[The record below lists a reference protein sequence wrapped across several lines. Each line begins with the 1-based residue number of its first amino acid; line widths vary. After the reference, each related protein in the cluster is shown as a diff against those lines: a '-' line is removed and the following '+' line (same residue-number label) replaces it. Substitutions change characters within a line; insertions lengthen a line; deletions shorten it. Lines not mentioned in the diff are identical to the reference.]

1 MGKEPRD
8 SAFPASQREIQ
19 PSAPNTNPPTPKA
32 EHPRTAQREIPSSA
46 PNTQRQTPNALSPH
60 HPQSTTHH
68 PPASAPCQNECS
80 PTSMDQ
86 SHIRNFCII
95 AHIDHG
101 KSTLADRL
109 IERCGA
115 IRGTA
120 QEQMLDQMDIE
131 RERGIT
137 IKMAAVRLLYKAK
150 DGRDYELNLIDTP
163 GHVDFTYEVSRALFA
178 CEGAL
183 LVVDASQGVEAQTI
197 ANASMAM
204 QQNLE
209 IVPVINKIDLPHAD
223 VERAKEEIEH
233 AVAIDASDAIAC
245 SAKAGIGI
253 DDILEAI
260 VHRIPPPKGDPKAA
274 LRALIFDSH
283 FDTYQGAV
291 AYIRVKDG
299 AVRKGDKIKM
309 MSTGNT
315 FDVDS
320 TGTFTPSLVVNE
332 GLGTGEVGFLTAA
345 MKSIGD
351 ARVGDTVTH
360 GGHHG
365 AHHALPGYREALP
378 MVYCGL
384 FPSDGEEYEELR
396 DAIAKLKLNDA
407 ALNYEPETSAAL
419 GFGFR
424 CGFLG
429 LLHMEIARERLEREF
444 NLDLILTAPSVDY
457 LVTRTNGAAD
467 HLSNPS
473 DFPDPH
479 EIASIQEPVVNA
491 TIMVPTEYI
500 GAVMTLCQ
508 ERRGTY
514 LKTDYPSP
522 LRVILYYRLP
532 LNEILLDF
540 FDKLKSSTRG
550 YASLD
555 YEMAGYQPSE
565 LVKVDILLNGDP
577 VDALSFIVHKI
588 FSYQRGKG
596 MVEQLRK
603 VVPRQQYEVRVQAA
617 IGAKVIAA
625 DSIKPFRKNVI
636 AKCYG
641 GDITRKRK
649 LLEKQK
655 EGKKRMK
662 QIGSI
667 ELPQEAFLS
676 VLKVTE

>member
-1 MGKEPRD
+1 
-8 SAFPASQREIQ
+8 
-19 PSAPNTNPPTPKA
+19 
-32 EHPRTAQREIPSSA
+32 
-46 PNTQRQTPNALSPH
+46 
-60 HPQSTTHH
+60 
-68 PPASAPCQNECS
+68 
-80 PTSMDQ
+80 MDQ
-86 SHIRNFCII
+86 SRIRNFCII

-120 QEQMLDQMDIE
+120 QEQMLDSMDIE

-137 IKMAAVRLLYKAK
+137 IKMAAVRLLYTAR
-150 DGRDYELNLIDTP
+150 DGETYQLNLIDTP
-163 GHVDFTYEVSRALFA
+163 GHVDFTYEVSRALAA

-204 QQNLE
+204 NQNLE

-223 VERAKEEIEH
+223 IERAKEEIES
-233 AVAIDASDAIAC
+233 AVAIDASDAIPC

-253 DDILEAI
+253 DEILEA
-260 VHRIPPPKGDPKAA
+260 VVERIPPPAGDPDAP
-274 LRALIFDSH
+274 LRALIYDSH
-283 FDTYQGAV
+283 FDAYQGAV

-299 AVRKGDKIKM
+299 SVKKGDRIQM
-309 MSTGNT
+309 MATGSK
-315 FDVDS
+315 FDLDS
-320 TGTFTPSLVVNE
+320 TGHFGPGLTVNN
-332 GLGTGEVGFLTAA
+332 GLACGEVGFVTAA

-351 ARVGDTVTH
+351 AQVGDTVTQAMNPA
-360 GGHHG
+360 GD
-365 AHHALPGYREALP
+365 ALPGYRQALS
-378 MVYCGL
+378 MVFCGL
-384 FPSDGEEYEELR
+384 YPSDGDQYEDLR
-396 DAIAKLKLNDA
+396 DAIDKLRLNDA
-407 ALNYEPETSAAL
+407 ALQHEPETSAAL

-444 NLDLILTAPSVDY
+444 GLDLILTAPSVDY
-457 LVTRTNGAAD
+457 RVTLKNNETIQI
-467 HLSNPS
+467 SNPA
-473 DFPDPH
+473 DWPDANTILAV
-479 EIASIQEPVVNA
+479 EEPTVNA
-491 TIMVPTEYI
+491 TIMVPNDYV

-508 ERRGTY
+508 ERRGIY
-514 LKTDYPSP
+514 VKTEFPTSQ
-522 LRVILYYRLP
+522 RQILHYVLP
-532 LNEILLDF
+532 LGEILLDF

-550 YASLD
+550 YASFD
-555 YEMAGYQPSE
+555 YELSDYLTSS
-565 LVKVDILLNGDP
+565 LVKVDILLNGDA
-577 VDALSFIVHKI
+577 VDALSFIVHRD
-588 FSYQRGKG
+588 FAYNRGRA
-596 MVEQLRK
+596 MVERLK
-603 VVPRQQYEVRVQAA
+603 EVVPRQQYEVRVQAA

-676 VLKVTE
+676 VLKVAD

>member
-1 MGKEPRD
+1 
-8 SAFPASQREIQ
+8 
-19 PSAPNTNPPTPKA
+19 
-32 EHPRTAQREIPSSA
+32 
-46 PNTQRQTPNALSPH
+46 
-60 HPQSTTHH
+60 
-68 PPASAPCQNECS
+68 
-80 PTSMDQ
+80 MDQ

-120 QEQMLDQMDIE
+120 QEQMLDSMDIE

-137 IKMAAVRLLYKAK
+137 IKMAAVRLLYTAK
-150 DGRDYELNLIDTP
+150 DGQEYQLNLIDTP
-163 GHVDFTYEVSRALFA
+163 GHVDFTYEVSRALAA

-204 QQNLE
+204 NQNLE

-223 VERAKEEIEH
+223 VERAREEIEN
-233 AVAIDASDAIAC
+233 AVAIDATDAIPC

-253 DDILEAI
+253 DEILEAI
-260 VHRIPPPKGDPKAA
+260 VERIPAPAGNPNAP
-274 LRALIFDSH
+274 LRALIYDSH
-283 FDTYQGAV
+283 FDAYQGAV

-299 AVRKGDKIKM
+299 HLKKGETIQM
-309 MSTGNT
+309 MSTGAK
-315 FDVDS
+315 FAIDS
-320 TGTFTPSLVVNE
+320 TGHFGPGLTVNQ
-332 GLGTGEVGFLTAA
+332 GLECGEVGFVTAA

-351 ARVGDTVTH
+351 ARVGDTVTL
-360 GGHHG
+360 
-365 AHHALPGYREALP
+365 ATDPAKEALAGYRKALS
-378 MVYCGL
+378 MVFCGL
-384 FPSDGEEYEELR
+384 YPSDGDQYEALR
-396 DAIAKLKLNDA
+396 DAIDKLRLNDA
-407 ALNYEPETSAAL
+407 SLDFEPETSAAL

-444 NLDLILTAPSVDY
+444 GLDLILTAPSVDY
-457 LVTRTNGAAD
+457 RLTMKSEEVV
-467 HLSNPS
+467 HISNPA
-473 DFPDPH
+473 DWPDANTIVGV
-479 EIASIQEPVVNA
+479 EEPMVDA
-491 TIMVPTEYI
+491 TIMVPNEYV
-500 GAVMTLCQ
+500 GAVMNLCQ
-508 ERRGTY
+508 DRRGVY
-514 LKTDYPSP
+514 KKTDYPTP
-522 LRVILYYRLP
+522 QRVILYYTLP
-532 LNEILLDF
+532 LGEILLDF
-540 FDKLKSSTRG
+540 FDKLKSNTRG
-550 YASLD
+550 YASFD
-555 YEMAGYQPSE
+555 YDLADYQSSN
-565 LVKVDILLNGDP
+565 LVKVDILLNGDA
-577 VDALSFIVHKI
+577 VDALSFIVHKD
-588 FSYQRGKG
+588 FAYQRGKA
-596 MVEQLRK
+596 MVERLRE

-676 VLKVTE
+676 VLKVAE

>member
-1 MGKEPRD
+1 
-8 SAFPASQREIQ
+8 
-19 PSAPNTNPPTPKA
+19 
-32 EHPRTAQREIPSSA
+32 
-46 PNTQRQTPNALSPH
+46 
-60 HPQSTTHH
+60 
-68 PPASAPCQNECS
+68 
-80 PTSMDQ
+80 MDQ

-115 IRGTA
+115 IRGIA
-120 QEQMLDQMDIE
+120 QEQMLDSMDIE

-137 IKMAAVRLLYKAK
+137 IKMAAVRLDYIAK
-150 DGRDYELNLIDTP
+150 DGKKYELNLIDTP
-163 GHVDFTYEVSRALFA
+163 GHVDFTYEVSRALAA

-197 ANASMAM
+197 ANAGMAM
-204 QQNLE
+204 NQNLE

-223 VERAKEEIEH
+223 IDRAKEEIEN
-233 AVAIDASDAIAC
+233 AVAIDATDAIAC

-253 DDILEAI
+253 DEILEAI
-260 VHRIPPPKGDPKAA
+260 VARIPPPKGHPRSP
-274 LRALIFDSH
+274 LRALIYDSH
-283 FDTYQGAV
+283 FDSYQGAI
-291 AYIRVKDG
+291 AYVRVRDG
-299 AVRKGDKIKM
+299 SVKKGDRIMM
-309 MSTGNT
+309 MSTGSV

-320 TGTFTPSLVVNE
+320 TGHFGPAMTVNS
-332 GLGTGEVGFLTAA
+332 GLRSGEVGFITAA

-351 ARVGDTVTH
+351 AQVGDTVTQ
-360 GGHHG
+360 
-365 AHHALPGYREALP
+365 AENSATEALPGYRKALS
-378 MVYCGL
+378 MVFCGL
-384 FPSDGEEYEELR
+384 YPSDGDQYEDLR
-396 DAIAKLKLNDA
+396 DAIDKLRLNDA
-407 ALNYEPETSAAL
+407 SLQFEPETSAAL

-444 NLDLILTAPSVDY
+444 KLDLILTAPSVDY
-457 LVTRTNGAAD
+457 MITWKNGTTE
-467 HLSNPS
+467 HVSNPTA
-473 DFPDPH
+473 FPQPH
-479 EIASIQEPVVNA
+479 ELERIEEPIVDA
-491 TIMVPTEYI
+491 TIMVPNEYV
-500 GAVMTLCQ
+500 GTCMTLCQ

-514 LKTDYPSP
+514 VRTEYPTP
-522 LRVILYYRLP
+522 QRVILHYTLP
-532 LNEILLDF
+532 LGEILLDF
-540 FDKLKSSTRG
+540 FDKLKSQTRG
-550 YASLD
+550 YASFD
-555 YEMAGYQPSE
+555 YDLSGYQVAD

-577 VDALSFIVHKI
+577 VDALSFIVHRD
-588 FSYQRGKG
+588 FAYNRGRA

-676 VLKVTE
+676 VLKVAE

>member
-1 MGKEPRD
+1 
-8 SAFPASQREIQ
+8 
-19 PSAPNTNPPTPKA
+19 
-32 EHPRTAQREIPSSA
+32 
-46 PNTQRQTPNALSPH
+46 
-60 HPQSTTHH
+60 
-68 PPASAPCQNECS
+68 
-80 PTSMDQ
+80 MDQ

-115 IRGTA
+115 VRGTA
-120 QEQMLDQMDIE
+120 QEQMLDSMDIE

-137 IKMAAVRLLYKAK
+137 IKMAAVRLDYRAK
-150 DGRDYELNLIDTP
+150 DGQMYQLNLIDTP
-163 GHVDFTYEVSRALFA
+163 GHVDFTYEVSRALAA

-197 ANASMAM
+197 ANAGMAM
-204 QQNLE
+204 NQNLE

-223 VERAKEEIEH
+223 PDRAREEIES
-233 AVAIDASDAIAC
+233 AVAIDASDAILA
-245 SAKAGIGI
+245 SAKSGIGI
-253 DDILEAI
+253 DEILEAV
-260 VHRIPPPKGDPKAA
+260 VHRVPPPSGNPDAP
-274 LRALIFDSH
+274 LRALIYDSH
-283 FDTYQGAV
+283 FDTYQGAI
-291 AYIRVKDG
+291 AYVRVKDG
-299 AVRKGDKIKM
+299 SVKKGERIEM
-309 MSTGNT
+309 MSTGNQ
-315 FDVDS
+315 FDIDS
-320 TGTFTPSLVVNE
+320 TGHFSP
-332 GLGTGEVGFLTAA
+332 GLTVDTGLACGEVGFVTAA

-351 ARVGDTVTH
+351 ARVGDTVTLSEN
-360 GGHHG
+360 
-365 AHHALPGYREALP
+365 HATSPLPGYREALS
-378 MVYCGL
+378 MVFCGL
-384 FPSDGEEYEELR
+384 YPSDGDQYEDLR
-396 DAIAKLKLNDA
+396 DAIDKLRLNDA
-407 ALNYEPETSAAL
+407 ALQFEPETSAAL

-457 LVTRTNGAAD
+457 KVTLKNNEVRHIENPAEWPD
-467 HLSNPS
+467 SNDIS
-473 DFPDPH
+473 VV
-479 EIASIQEPVVNA
+479 EEPVVTA
-491 TIMVPTEYI
+491 SIMVPNEYV

-514 LKTDYPSP
+514 KRTEYPTP
-522 LRVILYYRLP
+522 QRVILHYTLP
-532 LNEILLDF
+532 LGEILLDF
-540 FDKLKSSTRG
+540 FDKLKSQTRG
-550 YASLD
+550 YASFD
-555 YEMAGYQPSE
+555 YELTGYEPSS

-577 VDALSFIVHKI
+577 VDALSFIVHKD
-588 FSYQRGKG
+588 FAYNRGRA

-625 DSIKPFRKNVI
+625 DTIKPFRKNVI

-676 VLKVTE
+676 VLKVAE

>member
-1 MGKEPRD
+1 
-8 SAFPASQREIQ
+8 
-19 PSAPNTNPPTPKA
+19 
-32 EHPRTAQREIPSSA
+32 
-46 PNTQRQTPNALSPH
+46 
-60 HPQSTTHH
+60 
-68 PPASAPCQNECS
+68 
-80 PTSMDQ
+80 MDQ

-120 QEQMLDQMDIE
+120 QEQMLDSMDIE

-137 IKMAAVRLLYKAK
+137 IKMAAVRLIYTAR
-150 DGRDYELNLIDTP
+150 DGETYELNLIDTP
-163 GHVDFTYEVSRALFA
+163 GHVDFTYEVSRALAA

-204 QQNLE
+204 NQNLE

-223 VERAKEEIEH
+223 VDRAREEIEM
-233 AVAIDASDAIAC
+233 AVAIDASDAIPC

-260 VHRIPPPKGDPKAA
+260 VQRIPCPKGDKDAP
-274 LRALIFDSH
+274 LRALIYDSH
-283 FDTYQGAV
+283 FDPYQGAV
-291 AYIRVKDG
+291 AYVRIRDG
-299 AVRKGDKIKM
+299 SLKKGDKIQM
-309 MSTGNT
+309 MATGSV
-315 FDVDS
+315 FDIDS
-320 TGTFTPSLVVNE
+320 TGTFMPSLVVND
-332 GLGTGEVGFLTAA
+332 GLECGEVGFITAA

-360 GGHHG
+360 VGQP
-365 AHHALPGYREALP
+365 AKEALPGYRKALS

-384 FPSDGEEYEELR
+384 YPSDGDQYEDLR
-396 DAIAKLKLNDA
+396 DAIDKLKLNDA
-407 ALNYEPETSAAL
+407 SLDFEPETSAAL

-444 NLDLILTAPSVDY
+444 GLDLILTAPSVDY
-457 LVTRTNGAAD
+457 ILTDKKGVTE
-467 HLSNPS
+467 HISNPA
-473 DFPDPH
+473 DFPEPH
-479 EIASIQEPVVNA
+479 MIEGIEEPIVNA
-491 TIMVPTEYI
+491 TIMVPQDYV
-500 GAVMTLCQ
+500 GACMTLCQ
-508 ERRGTY
+508 ERRGVY
-514 LKTDYPSP
+514 KKTEFPTP
-522 LRVILYYRLP
+522 QRVILYYVLP
-532 LNEILLDF
+532 LGEILLDF

-550 YASLD
+550 YASFD
-555 YEMAGYQPSE
+555 YELAGYTPSN

-577 VDALSFIVHKI
+577 VDALSFIVHKD
-588 FSYQRGKG
+588 FSYNRGKA

-625 DSIKPFRKNVI
+625 DTIKPFRKNVI

-676 VLKVTE
+676 VLKVAE

>member
-1 MGKEPRD
+1 
-8 SAFPASQREIQ
+8 
-19 PSAPNTNPPTPKA
+19 
-32 EHPRTAQREIPSSA
+32 
-46 PNTQRQTPNALSPH
+46 
-60 HPQSTTHH
+60 
-68 PPASAPCQNECS
+68 
-80 PTSMDQ
+80 MDQ

-120 QEQMLDQMDIE
+120 QEQMLDSMDIE

-137 IKMAAVRLLYKAK
+137 IKMAAVKLLYTAK
-150 DGRDYELNLIDTP
+150 NGETYELNLIDTP
-163 GHVDFTYEVSRALFA
+163 GHVDFTYEVSRALAA

-204 QQNLE
+204 NQNLE

-223 VERAKEEIEH
+223 VDRAREEIES
-233 AVAIDASDAIAC
+233 AVAIDASDAIIA

-253 DDILEAI
+253 DEILEAV
-260 VHRIPPPKGDPKAA
+260 VHRIPAPVGDANAP
-274 LRALIFDSH
+274 LRALIYDSH
-283 FDTYQGAV
+283 FDSYQGAV
-291 AYIRVKDG
+291 AYIRIKDG
-299 AVRKGDKIKM
+299 AVKKGDKIKM
-309 MSTGNT
+309 MATGAT
-315 FDVDS
+315 FDIDS
-320 TGTFTPSLVVNE
+320 TGVFSPSLIVND
-332 GLGTGEVGFLTAA
+332 GLETGEVGFLTAA

-351 ARVGDTVTH
+351 ASVGDTITL
-360 GGHHG
+360 
-365 AHHALPGYREALP
+365 ASNPATQALPGYRKALS
-378 MVYCGL
+378 MVFCGL
-384 FPSDGEEYEELR
+384 YPSDGDQYEDLR
-396 DAIAKLKLNDA
+396 DAIDKLRLNDA
-407 ALNYEPETSAAL
+407 SLAFEPETSAAL

-457 LVTRTNGAAD
+457 IVHHKNGQSE
-467 HLSNPS
+467 HISNPS
-473 DFPDPH
+473 DFPDAN
-479 EIASIQEPVVNA
+479 EIASIEEPTVNA
-491 TIMVPTEYI
+491 TIMVPQEYV

-514 LKTDYPSP
+514 KKTEYPTP
-522 LRVILYYRLP
+522 QRVILYYSLP
-532 LNEILLDF
+532 LGEILLDF
-540 FDKLKSSTRG
+540 FDKLKSHTRG
-550 YASLD
+550 YASFD
-555 YEMAGYQPSE
+555 YELAEYVPSD
-565 LVKVDILLNGDP
+565 LVKLDILLNGDP
-577 VDALSFIVHKI
+577 VDALSFIVHRS
-588 FSYQRGKG
+588 FSYTRGRG

-676 VLKVTE
+676 VLKVAE

>member
-1 MGKEPRD
+1 MNQ
-8 SAFPASQREIQ
+8 A
-19 PSAPNTNPPTPKA
+19 
-32 EHPRTAQREIPSSA
+32 
-46 PNTQRQTPNALSPH
+46 
-60 HPQSTTHH
+60 
-68 PPASAPCQNECS
+68 
-80 PTSMDQ
+80 
-86 SHIRNFCII
+86 HIRNFCII

-120 QEQMLDQMDIE
+120 QEQMLDSMDIE

-137 IKMAAVRLLYKAK
+137 IKMAAVRLLYTAK
-150 DGRDYELNLIDTP
+150 NGETYQLNLIDTP

-197 ANASMAM
+197 ANAGLAM
-204 QQNLE
+204 NQNLE

-223 VERAKEEIEH
+223 VERAREEIES
-233 AVAIDASDAIAC
+233 AVAIDASDAIPC
-245 SAKAGIGI
+245 SAKSGIGI
-253 DDILEAI
+253 DEILEAI
-260 VHRIPPPKGDPKAA
+260 VHRIPAPGGDPDGP
-274 LRALIFDSH
+274 LRALIYDSH
-283 FDTYQGAV
+283 FDAYQGAV

-299 AVRKGDKIKM
+299 SLKKGDRIM
-309 MSTGNT
+309 MMATNSV
-315 FDVDS
+315 FVVDS
-320 TGTFTPSLVVNE
+320 TGHFGPGLTVNQ
-332 GLGTGEVGFLTAA
+332 GLQTGEVGFVTAA

-351 ARVGDTVTH
+351 ASVGDTVT
-360 GGHHG
+360 G
-365 AHHALPGYREALP
+365 AANSATQALPGYRKALS
-378 MVYCGL
+378 MVFCGL
-384 FPSDGEEYEELR
+384 YPSDGDQYEDLR
-396 DAIAKLKLNDA
+396 DAIDKLKLNDA
-407 ALNYEPETSAAL
+407 SLDFEPDTSAAL

-444 NLDLILTAPSVDY
+444 GLDLILTAPSVDY
-457 LVTRTNGAAD
+457 RVTLKTEEVV
-467 HLSNPS
+467 HIKNPA
-473 DFPDPH
+473 DFPDPNYILGV
-479 EIASIQEPVVNA
+479 EEPIVKA
-491 TIMVPTEYI
+491 TIMVPNEYV

-508 ERRGTY
+508 ERRGVY
-514 LKTDYPSP
+514 EKTEYPTP
-522 LRVILYYRLP
+522 QRVILYYTLP
-532 LNEILLDF
+532 LGEILLDF

-550 YASLD
+550 YASFD
-555 YEMAGYQPSE
+555 YDLAGYQPSS

-577 VDALSFIVHKI
+577 VDALSFIVHKE
-588 FSYQRGKG
+588 FSYNRGKAI
-596 MVEQLRK
+596 VERLK
-603 VVPRQQYEVRVQAA
+603 EVVPRQQYEVRVQAA

-641 GDITRKRK
+641 GDISRKRK

-676 VLKVTE
+676 VLKVAE

>member
-1 MGKEPRD
+1 MSLHRIEVVLGKVR
-8 SAFPASQREIQ
+8 F
-19 PSAPNTNPPTPKA
+19 NPLKPVQLNLPTF
-32 EHPRTAQREIPSSA
+32 
-46 PNTQRQTPNALSPH
+46 
-60 HPQSTTHH
+60 
-68 PPASAPCQNECS
+68 
-80 PTSMDQ
+80 MDQ

-115 IRGTA
+115 VRGSA
-120 QEQMLDQMDIE
+120 QAQMLDSMDLE

-137 IKMAAVRLLYKAK
+137 IKMAAVQLLYTAQN
-150 DGRDYELNLIDTP
+150 GETYQLNLIDTP
-163 GHVDFTYEVSRALFA
+163 GHVDFTYEVSRALAA

-204 QQNLE
+204 NQNLE

-223 VERAKEEIEH
+223 IDRAKEEIEM
-233 AVAIDASDAIAC
+233 AVAIDATDAIPV
-245 SAKAGIGI
+245 SAKSGIGI
-253 DDILEAI
+253 DELLEAV
-260 VHRIPPPKGDPKAA
+260 VHRVPPPKGEPGAP
-274 LRALIFDSH
+274 LRALIYDSH
-283 FDTYQGAV
+283 FDSYQGAI
-291 AYIRVKDG
+291 AYTRVKDG
-299 AVRKGDKIKM
+299 SVRKGDKIRM
-309 MSTGNT
+309 MATGMT

-320 TGTFTPSLVVNE
+320 VGVFRPYLEVTDQLE
-332 GLGTGEVGFLTAA
+332 TGEVGFITAA
-345 MKSIGD
+345 MKTIGD
-351 ARVGDTVTH
+351 AQVGDTITY
-360 GGHHG
+360 
-365 AHHALPGYREALP
+365 ADRQATESLPGYRKALS
-378 MVYCGL
+378 MVFCGL
-384 FPSDGEEYEELR
+384 YPSDGDQYEELR
-396 DAIAKLKLNDA
+396 DAIEKLKLNDA
-407 ALNYEPETSAAL
+407 ALDFAPETSAAL

-457 LVTRTNGAAD
+457 MVHRKNGEVE
-467 HLSNPS
+467 HCSNPS
-473 DFPDPH
+473 LFPEAND
-479 EIASIQEPVVNA
+479 IAMIEEPIVNA
-491 TIMVPTEYI
+491 TIMAPNEYV

-514 LKTDYPSP
+514 KKTDYPTP
-522 LRVILYYRLP
+522 QRVILHYTLP
-532 LNEILLDF
+532 LSEILLDF
-540 FDKLKSSTRG
+540 FDKLKSNTRG
-550 YASLD
+550 YASFD
-555 YEMAGYQPSE
+555 YEMAGYSGSE
-565 LVKVDILLNGDP
+565 LVKVDILLNGDI
-577 VDALSFIVHKI
+577 VDALSFIVHKQ
-588 FSYQRGKG
+588 FSYQRGRA

-617 IGAKVIAA
+617 VGAKVIAA
-625 DSIKPFRKNVI
+625 DTIKPFRKNVI

-662 QIGSI
+662 NIGSI

-676 VLKVTE
+676 VLKVAE

>member
-1 MGKEPRD
+1 MD
-8 SAFPASQREIQ
+8 
-19 PSAPNTNPPTPKA
+19 PS
-32 EHPRTAQREIPSSA
+32 
-46 PNTQRQTPNALSPH
+46 L
-60 HPQSTTHH
+60 
-68 PPASAPCQNECS
+68 
-80 PTSMDQ
+80 
-86 SHIRNFCII
+86 IRNFCII

-120 QEQMLDQMDIE
+120 QEQMLDSMDLE

-137 IKMAAVRLLYKAK
+137 IKMAAVRLSYPAK
-150 DGRDYELNLIDTP
+150 DGNVYELNLIDTP
-163 GHVDFTYEVSRALFA
+163 GHVDFTYEVSRALAA

-204 QQNLE
+204 NQNLE

-223 VERAKEEIEH
+223 ILRAKEEIEM
-233 AVAIDASDAIAC
+233 AVAIDATDAIPC
-245 SAKAGIGI
+245 SAKSGVGI

-260 VHRIPPPKGDPKAA
+260 VERIPPPKADASLP
-274 LRALIFDSH
+274 LRALIYDSH
-283 FDTYQGAV
+283 FDAYQGAV
-291 AYIRVKDG
+291 AYVRVVDG
-299 AVRKGDKIKM
+299 KVKKGDKIAM
-309 MSTGNT
+309 MSTGAK
-315 FDVDS
+315 FEVDS
-320 TGTFTPSLVVNE
+320 TGHFGPGLTVND
-332 GLGTGEVGFLTAA
+332 GLEAGEVGFITAA

-351 ARVGDTVTH
+351 AQVGDTITSGVNPATEP
-360 GGHHG
+360 
-365 AHHALPGYREALP
+365 LPGYRKALS
-378 MVYCGL
+378 MVFCGL
-384 FPSDGEEYEELR
+384 YPSDGDDYEDLR
-396 DAIAKLKLNDA
+396 DAIEKLKLNDA
-407 ALNYEPETSAAL
+407 ALQFEPETSAAL

-429 LLHMEIARERLEREF
+429 LLHMDIARERLEREF

-457 LVTRTNGAAD
+457 KVTRTNGVEEHIA
-467 HLSNPS
+467 NPS
-473 DFPDPH
+473 HFPPPH
-479 EIASIQEPVVNA
+479 EIAKIEEPAVNA
-491 TIMVPTEYI
+491 TIMVPVEYV
-500 GAVMTLCQ
+500 GPVMTLCQ

-514 LKTDYPSP
+514 VRTEYPTP
-522 LRVILYYRLP
+522 QRVILHYTLP
-532 LNEILLDF
+532 LGEILLDF

-555 YEMAGYQPSE
+555 YEVADYQAAD

-577 VDALSFIVHKI
+577 VDALCFIVHRS
-588 FSYQRGKG
+588 FAYQRGRA

-625 DSIKPFRKNVI
+625 DTIKPFRKNVI

-641 GDITRKRK
+641 GDVTRKRK

-662 QIGSI
+662 QIGAV
-667 ELPQEAFLS
+667 EVPQEAFLS
-676 VLKVTE
+676 VLKVAE

>member
-1 MGKEPRD
+1 
-8 SAFPASQREIQ
+8 
-19 PSAPNTNPPTPKA
+19 
-32 EHPRTAQREIPSSA
+32 
-46 PNTQRQTPNALSPH
+46 
-60 HPQSTTHH
+60 
-68 PPASAPCQNECS
+68 
-80 PTSMDQ
+80 MDQ

-120 QEQMLDQMDIE
+120 QEQMLDSMDIE

-137 IKMAAVRLLYKAK
+137 IKMAAVRLSYKAQN
-150 DGRDYELNLIDTP
+150 GETYQLNLIDTP
-163 GHVDFTYEVSRALFA
+163 GHVDFTYEVSRALAA

-204 QQNLE
+204 NQNLE
-209 IVPVINKIDLPHAD
+209 IIPVINKIDLPHAD
-223 VERAKEEIEH
+223 IDRAREEIEM
-233 AVAIDASDAIAC
+233 AVAIDATDAIPC
-245 SAKAGIGI
+245 SAKSGIGI

-260 VHRIPPPKGDPKAA
+260 VHRIHPPVGGNAQAP
-274 LRALIFDSH
+274 LRALIYDSH
-283 FDTYQGAV
+283 FDAYQGAV

-299 AVRKGDKIKM
+299 SVKKGDKIM
-309 MSTGNT
+309 MMATGAK
-315 FDVDS
+315 FDIDS
-320 TGTFTPSLVVNE
+320 TGHFNPALEVNS
-332 GLGTGEVGFLTAA
+332 GLEVGEVGFLTAA

-351 ARVGDTVTH
+351 ARVGDTVTL
-360 GGHHG
+360 
-365 AHHALPGYREALP
+365 ANNPATEALPGYRKALS
-378 MVYCGL
+378 MVFCGL
-384 FPSDGEEYEELR
+384 YPTDGDQYQDLR
-396 DAIAKLKLNDA
+396 DAIDKLRLNDA
-407 ALNYEPETSAAL
+407 SLDFEPETSAAL

-444 NLDLILTAPSVDY
+444 GLDLILTAPSVDY
-457 LVTRTNGAAD
+457 KITWKGGTVE
-467 HLSNPS
+467 HISNPTE
-473 DFPDPH
+473 FPQPH
-479 EIASIQEPVVNA
+479 ELELIEEPVVNA
-491 TIMVPTEYI
+491 TIMVPVEYV

-508 ERRGTY
+508 ERRGIY
-514 LKTDYPSP
+514 RKTDYPTP
-522 LRVILYYRLP
+522 QRVILYYTLP
-532 LNEILLDF
+532 LGEILMDF
-540 FDKLKSSTRG
+540 FDKLKSNTRG
-550 YASLD
+550 YASFD
-555 YEMAGYQPSE
+555 YDLAGYEVSD
-565 LVKVDILLNGDP
+565 LVKVDVLLNGDI
-577 VDALSFIVHKI
+577 VDALSFIVHKD
-588 FSYQRGKG
+588 FSYNRGRAI
-596 MVEQLRK
+596 VEQLRK

-625 DSIKPFRKNVI
+625 DTIKPFRKNVI

-676 VLKVTE
+676 VLKVAE